1 MPQDLSLALGTGS
14 TTPLQMTRAYA
25 TLANGGWRVNPLI
38 IERIVDAQGKVLFEA
53 PPPEPLT
60 EANRAIP
67 ERNAFVMNSLLAD
80 VTRTGTAARASVA
93 LGRSDTMGKTGT
105 TSDAVDA
112 WFAGYHPS
120 LAAVAWVGHSTP
132 KSLGERESGGRLA
145 LPIWMDFMASALRGA
160 PVTSPTAPEG
170 LAWVDGDWRYSEWI
184 NGGWLASLSDSTG
197 AVYAPTVIPVTAP
210 PEGTAPV
217 SPDVAPPAEPV
228 APAPDLVPAA
238 APQTVP

>member
-1 MPQDLSLALGTGS
+1 MQMATGYS
-14 TTPLQMTRAYA
+14 VF
-25 TLANGGWRVNPLI
+25 ANGGYLVQPQLIRQVTDHRGRVLY
-38 IERIVDAQGKVLFEA
+38 KA
-53 PPPEPLT
+53 PSVNLADQP
-60 EANRAIP
+60 RAID

-145 LPIWMDFMASALRGA
+145 LPIWMEYMQRALQGVPESPRRPPPTDADPCAISSSSTTRRNGRSRKKASKWSR
-160 PVTSPTAPEG
+160 P
-170 LAWVDGDWRYSEWI
+170 
-184 NGGWLASLSDSTG
+184 AST
-197 AVYAPTVIPVTAP
+197 
-210 PEGTAPV
+210 
-217 SPDVAPPAEPV
+217 
-228 APAPDLVPAA
+228 
-238 APQTVP
+238 